1 MYIDYY
7 IGYLSEALNVAGN
20 DTEIFVD
27 RITTVLG
34 ETVET
39 ADFAAFGRG
48 ILTINPKGDGLTSYP
63 EIASFTAVDATNLGF
78 SGVVRGLDKHSVS
91 QTSLQRYYPPGTPL
105 IISITSQTID
115 DLKVYIDAAV
125 TGSVGTASDT
135 VAGTVKLSQAM
146 GAQARAQSVLVT
158 QQASPNMTLQ
168 VKKFAIGD
176 YIYTGGNTSSLVAP
190 VTHPRIDLV
199 AYDKVAAAIVVK
211 QGNEAVSP
219 LVPQMSGDYIPLA
232 YIYNTV
238 GETSIKD
245 VTDGTN
251 GYVYYW
257 CDPVLLEA
265 AGTSKALV
273 TPTVPLGYLA
283 EDGTAYAT
291 HLYPELARALSG
303 NYGYG
308 IGVTSTFTAA
318 TDIVNATAHGFVNG
332 DPVFFGNVGGGL
344 PGGISAKTLYYVIS
358 ATTNGFQ
365 ISLTKGGS
373 AVDITTAGTGTN
385 TSYGQVCVPDV
396 RGSFVMGS
404 GTRQFVLPFDS
415 SNAALVVN
423 ASPGTIASVSG
434 STITT
439 SASHGLTTGDP
450 IYFTGSVPTGMSAN
464 TLYFAVVGSSNTLT
478 LANSYYNATVAG
490 STITLSSTTSGAVL
504 RNSTYFAS
512 PTSFSGALVT
522 GLAVAL
528 STTGAA
534 PTGLATAT
542 PYFAIKYGTNNRIY
556 LATSNANAYANT
568 PVLVTDVGSGI
579 HTLTVSLSA
588 RLPGDTAGE
597 ENHHL
602 TIPEMPAHTHT
613 TSSSAQAIGT
623 TAGSGGATGSASIT
637 GSTGGDLPHNNLPPY
652 VAMPMMIRY

>member
-7 IGYLSEALNVAGN
+7 IGYLAEALDANGN

-34 ETVET
+34 ETVQT
-39 ADFAAFGRG
+39 SDFATFGRG

-63 EIASFTAVDATNLGF
+63 EIASFTAVDSTNIGF
-78 SGVVRGLDKHSVS
+78 TGVVRGLDKNSVS
-91 QTSLQRYYPPGTPL
+91 QSTLQRYYPPGTPV
-105 IISITSQTID
+105 IISITSQSIA
-115 DLKVYIDAAV
+115 DLITYINNTV
-125 TGSVGTASDT
+125 TGTVPTASDT
-135 VAGTVKLSQAM
+135 TAGTVKLSQAM
-146 GAQARAQSVLVT
+146 GAQARAQAVLVT

-176 YIYTGGNTSSLVAP
+176 YIYTGGNTAALVAP
-190 VTHPRIDLV
+190 VSHPRIDLV

-232 YIYNTV
+232 YIYNIV

-257 CDPVLLEA
+257 CDPVLLEM
-265 AGTSKALV
+265 AGTTKYQTSAV
-273 TPTVPLGYLA
+273 VPAGYLA
-283 EDGTAYAT
+283 GDGTAYST
-291 HLYPELARALSG
+291 HLYPEYARASSG
-303 NYGYG
+303 AYGYG
-308 IGVTSTFTAA
+308 LGIVSTFTAA

-332 DPVFFGNVGGGL
+332 DPVFFANTGGAL

-358 ATTNGFQ
+358 ATTNSFQ

-373 AVDITTAGTGTN
+373 AVDITSAGTGVN
-385 TSYGQVCVPDV
+385 TSYGTVCVPDS
-396 RGSFVMGS
+396 RGSFIMGS

-423 ASPGTIASVSG
+423 ATPGTISGVSG
-434 STITT
+434 NTLTI
-439 SASHGLTTGDP
+439 SGAHGLTTGDP
-450 IYFTGSVPTGMSAN
+450 IYFTGTPTTGLSAG
-464 TLYFAVVGSSNTLT
+464 TLYFAIVTDSTHITVATTYPNAIAGTVITLT
-478 LANSYYNATVAG
+478 G
-490 STITLSSTTSGAVL
+490 STTGAAL
-504 RNSTYFAS
+504 RNSTYFATPS
-512 PTSFSGALVT
+512 TFSGALVT

-542 PYFAIKYGTNNRIY
+542 PYFAIKYPTNNRIY
-556 LATSNANAYANT
+556 LASSANNANLQT
-568 PVLVTDVGSGI
+568 PVLATDVGSGI
-579 HTLTVSLSA
+579 HTLTVSLTA
-588 RLPGDTAGE
+588 RIPGDTGGE

-602 TIPEMPAHTHT
+602 SVAETPSHTHVDNLSGSQVA
-613 TSSSAQAIGT
+613 SS
-623 TAGSGGATGSASIT
+623 AGSGGAQF
-637 GSTGGDLPHNNLPPY
+637 STGGLTGATGGDVSHNNVPPFTALP
-652 VAMPMMIRY
+652 VIVRY